1 MKKINIILAITICL
15 GMILLVA
22 NLIYAQQQGGGQPP
36 QGPQQRPQFD
46 PQQMM
51 ERRMQQIMERLNLT
65 PEESAI
71 IKPKI
76 ESLTRMRMDQGQE
89 IRPLMEALQ
98 KAVDAKDS
106 KQIASALKAV
116 KDKRAE
122 QKKAYEK
129 AEQELLELLTVEQ
142 EANLTVM
149 GVVNSDGMGMMFGGF
164 RAGGPGQ
171 GPDQG
176 GQRQRQGN
184 QQRQGN

>member
-1 MKKINIILAITICL
+1 
-15 GMILLVA
+15 MILLTTS
-22 NLIYAQQQGGGQPP
+22 LILAQQGGGQPP

-51 ERRMQQIMERLNLT
+51 ERRMQQIMERLNLS

-71 IKPKI
+71 IRPKI
-76 ESLTRMRMDQGQE
+76 ESLTRMRMEQGQE
-89 IRPLMEALQ
+89 LRPLMEALQ

-129 AEQELLELLTVEQ
+129 AEQELLELLTIEQ
-142 EANLTVM
+142 EANLTIM

-176 GQRQRQGN
+176 GQRQRQGD
-184 QQRQGN
+184 QQRRGN

>member
-1 MKKINIILAITICL
+1 MKKISIILVIAI
-15 GMILLVA
+15 GFSVLLLA
-22 NLIYAQQQGGGQPP
+22 SHLIYAQQQGGQRPAP
-36 QGPQQRPQFD
+36 NQQQRPQFD

-51 ERRMQQIMERLNLT
+51 ERRMQQIMERLNLS

-71 IKPKI
+71 IRPKI
-76 ESLTRMRMDQGQE
+76 ESLTRMRMDQSQE
-89 IRPLMEALQ
+89 MRPLMEALQ

-106 KQIASALKAV
+106 KQITSALKAV

-122 QKKAYEK
+122 QKRAYEE

-142 EANLTVM
+142 EANLTLM

-164 RAGGPGQ
+164 RMGGPGQ

-176 GQRQRQGN
+176 GQRQRQGD
-184 QQRQGN
+184 QQRRGN